1 MMAIKAKFTYY
12 KQWFDYYKRCIV
24 MGEAVFRLGLV
35 HVENGEFIYSKA
47 LKDNYLANAKVFCP
61 VYKRFSD
68 SVKLATRT
76 AKLVCLGASAY
87 LISSL
92 YF

>member
-1 MMAIKAKFTYY
+1 MTIKVALIYC
-12 KQWFDYYKRCIV
+12 KQWFDYYKRCIT

-35 HVENGEFIYSKA
+35 RVENGQFVYSEA

-76 AKLVCLGASAY
+76 AQLVCFGASAY